1 MSIPDKSRSS
11 LMPMIMPPPGKKMLP
26 TRAQATALEEALLGG
41 LDPDKLNDLSEVLF
55 ALNAH
60 KLGPIPGFYVVVC
73 TKPDEEWCVGQLAA
87 DRAKPLIM
95 FEDMRFDKPEAA
107 LTAAETAQGRGRRC
121 GQKPHRHRLMQS
133 DPAQAPDRR

>member
-1 MSIPDKSRSS
+1 MSISDKSRSS

-73 TKPDEEWCVGQLAA
+73 TRPDEEWWRRPARRRPRQAA
-87 DRAKPLIM
+87 DHVRGP
-95 FEDMRFDKPEAA
+95 A
-107 LTAAETAQGRGRRC
+107 LR
-121 GQKPHRHRLMQS
+121 
-133 DPAQAPDRR
+133 